1 MKYTERSGVYFM
13 MPRGVLHYF
22 ECCFS
27 RYSASGGQENQRGVS
42 RVGFLVHHEMNI
54 ATNWTSWKTTSSI
67 WQKYHQM
74 RVIFVVVF
82 QNYLSQSKYESTFSP
97 VWKVGTSNLMSER
110 QEDRP
115 RRQTGRLT
123 DRQKGKTTFQLS
135 HQNKSYSE
143 CQQDVR
149 KIVERQAD
157 RQMDRQTG

>member
-54 ATNWTSWKTTSSI
+54 ATNWTSWKTMSSI

-110 QEDRP
+110 QEQAAP
-115 RRQTGRLT
+115 T
-123 DRQKGKTTFQLS
+123 DRQTDRQ
-135 HQNKSYSE
+135 
-143 CQQDVR
+143 
-149 KIVERQAD
+149 IERQNDFSAQSSKQKLFRMSTRCQKD
-157 RQMDRQTG
+157 SRKTG